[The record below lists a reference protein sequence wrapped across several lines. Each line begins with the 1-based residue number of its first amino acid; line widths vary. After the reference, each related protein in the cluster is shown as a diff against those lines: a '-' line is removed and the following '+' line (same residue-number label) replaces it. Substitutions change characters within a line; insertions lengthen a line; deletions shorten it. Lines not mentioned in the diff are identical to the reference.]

1 MGRAPKWHVI
11 DHAIQNLEIFKLHAS
26 SSKIENQSHSQ
37 RSVNSGRSTPS
48 IMSKRKRRRN
58 GTASFNSL
66 AAESNTAAA
75 TASQTPAIEN
85 NGSGQPK
92 SLLAVYQGKPLRVT
106 LRSLAP
112 NPPDTSDGSDDL
124 SPSTETE
131 EDTASASDASEVQPA
146 RRTRSSTQRASAMRG
161 EKPRG
166 FSHQR
171 LAEIDFTSSF
181 SIEKQKQR

>member
-48 IMSKRKRRRN
+48 IISKRKWRRN

-75 TASQTPAIEN
+75 TASQTPAILKIMGL
-85 NGSGQPK
+85 GS
-92 SLLAVYQGKPLRVT
+92 
-106 LRSLAP
+106 P
-112 NPPDTSDGSDDL
+112 NL
-124 SPSTETE
+124 CSPSTK
-131 EDTASASDASEVQPA
+131 ASLSV
-146 RRTRSSTQRASAMRG
+146 
-161 EKPRG
+161 
-166 FSHQR
+166 
-171 LAEIDFTSSF
+171 
-181 SIEKQKQR
+181 